1 MPKKILHGIVVSDKE
16 NKTIKVMIERK
27 YQHPLFKKVVKV
39 KKKYNAHDE
48 NNKFKAGDTV
58 SIIECKPFSK
68 NKKFQVMDGSKWYKY
83 KLNY

>member
-27 YQHPLFKKVVKV
+27 YQHPLFKKVVKS

-48 NNKFKAGDTV
+48 NNKFKVGDKV
-58 SIIECKPFSK
+58 SIVECKPFSK
-68 NKKFQVMDGSKWYKY
+68 SKKFQVLEDKR
-83 KLNY
+83 